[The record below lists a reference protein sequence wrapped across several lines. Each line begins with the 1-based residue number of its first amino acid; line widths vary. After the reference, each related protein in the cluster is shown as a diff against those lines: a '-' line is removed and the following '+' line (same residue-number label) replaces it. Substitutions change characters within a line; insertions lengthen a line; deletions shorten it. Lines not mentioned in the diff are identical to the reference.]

1 METKDALAAFSALA
15 QETRLA
21 VFRLLVEAGPE
32 GLSAGEISD
41 ELEIP
46 PATLSFH
53 LKELSAAELVS
64 SERFS
69 RSIVYAA
76 NFTTMQEVVRY
87 LTENC
92 CGRST
97 KASACA
103 TTKSRTKSA
112 RSRSHEKT
120 ARQPQR

>member
-1 METKDALAAFSALA
+1 METKAAIAAFAALA

-32 GLSAGEISD
+32 GLPAGQIAE

-53 LKELSAAELVS
+53 LKELAGAELVS
-64 SERFS
+64 SQRFS

-76 NFTTMQEVVRY
+76 NFDTMQEVLAY

-92 CGRST
+92 CQRGT
-97 KASACA
+97 ACSQPK
-103 TTKSRTKSA
+103 TQ
-112 RSRSHEKT
+112 RSRSREKT
-120 ARQPQR
+120 ARQPRR